1 MARKPFPN
9 GKNGGTE
16 RDRRGRFATGNRAA
30 VGHGGGLAAQ
40 VQRLRSELV
49 GAVAPA
55 DVKAIARRLV
65 KDARGGDLNAT
76 RLLLA
81 YALGK
86 PLEADVFER
95 LEALETLAAEL
106 GTVK

>member
-9 GKNGGTE
+9 GKNGVPD

-55 DVKAIARRLV
+55 DVRAIARRLV
-65 KDARGGDLNAT
+65 KDAKAGDAHAI
-76 RLLLA
+76 RLLFN
-81 YALGK
+81 YTLGR
-86 PLEADVFER
+86 PVEADIYDR

-106 GTVK
+106 EGVK